1 MLCHRVQQIKPT
13 EAAKR
18 NRLAAIKCSPIKC
31 ARQQILLECLFVKQD
46 DGIHLQNMGQQ
57 YQQEFF
63 FKLSNADASS
73 SLNAA
78 IEKTMQ

>member
-1 MLCHRVQQIKPT
+1 
-13 EAAKR
+13 
-18 NRLAAIKCSPIKC
+18 
-31 ARQQILLECLFVKQD
+31 
-46 DGIHLQNMGQQ
+46 MGQQ